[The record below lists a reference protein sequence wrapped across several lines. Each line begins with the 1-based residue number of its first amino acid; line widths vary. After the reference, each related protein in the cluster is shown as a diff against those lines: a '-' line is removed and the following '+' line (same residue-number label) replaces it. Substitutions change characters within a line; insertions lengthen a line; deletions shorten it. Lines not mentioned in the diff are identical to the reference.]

1 MACLALPSRPEAS
14 CMPKALAFD
23 KIYGRTTEIG
33 MLFYHSVDT
42 IVQNESTLAYYPMCD
57 ESGYPIYVY
66 WFKIERF
73 EDTFKLQSESASTG

>member
-1 MACLALPSRPEAS
+1 MAGYIPLIFEQFHVSQRSTLAN
-14 CMPKALAFD
+14 CVFY
-23 KIYGRTTEIG
+23 KIYGRTSGIG

-42 IVQNESTLAYYPMCD
+42 NVRIESTLAYYPICD

-73 EDTFKLQSESASTG
+73 EDTFEL